1 MFTPHSTL
9 LAGMKNGDDVSWYQF
24 RDTYRPLIFH
34 CASQCG
40 LPASGFPALEQD
52 VLVAFFKASEKFEY
66 NPEKGRFRTYLGC
79 LFRHCIAQQKRKLAE
94 SDQLAEFGQDDFQ
107 DDAFDERW
115 EKEWKRH
122 VFWCAMKQVRRELP
136 RKTVD
141 VFERCDL
148 KGEAP
153 AAVAA
158 DMNISLATVYNYR
171 SGVLARLRK
180 FVREQDDPEEGTD
193 ETLR

>member
-1 MFTPHSTL
+1 M
-9 LAGMKNGDDVSWYQF
+9 
-24 RDTYRPLIFH
+24 
-34 CASQCG
+34 
-40 LPASGFPALEQD
+40 
-52 VLVAFFKASEKFEY
+52 
-66 NPEKGRFRTYLGC
+66 
-79 LFRHCIAQQKRKLAE
+79 
-94 SDQLAEFGQDDFQ
+94 
-107 DDAFDERW
+107 
-115 EKEWKRH
+115 
-122 VFWCAMKQVRRELP
+122 FWCAMKQVRRELP
-136 RKTVD
+136 QKTVD

-193 ETLR
+193 ETFG